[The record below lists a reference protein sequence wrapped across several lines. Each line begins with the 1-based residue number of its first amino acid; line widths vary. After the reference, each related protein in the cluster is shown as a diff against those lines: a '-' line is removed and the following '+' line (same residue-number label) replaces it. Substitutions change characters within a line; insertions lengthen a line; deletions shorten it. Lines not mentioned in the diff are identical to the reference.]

1 MLSRKENN
9 DLKVMYLAKKK
20 DIVES
25 SNGGW
30 GYEVE
35 SVEFV
40 RKLRKSD
47 KCVGD

>member
-1 MLSRKENN
+1 M
-9 DLKVMYLAKKK
+9 KVVCLAK
-20 DIVES
+20 DTVES
-25 SNGGW
+25 SNGAW